1 MSGFRAS
8 REVILILGAKGI
20 RTFCYGYL
28 GILLPLYLADLGLSA
43 AGIGAFVTLTLAG
56 SAALTWAT
64 RAAAERVGA
73 RGSLLL
79 LAVLTIGAAAVLLVT
94 RDPWLVVLAAMMG
107 NVAVGTGE
115 TGPFLSIEQ
124 VVIARA
130 AQPERRTS
138 MLSLYNLLG
147 YGAAAAGAVAV
158 GAGHPRTL
166 FAGFLA
172 AGVVQ
177 AIAYAGLGRV
187 TLAPRSRGAPV
198 TTPVIRRIAVLFALD
213 SFAGGFVVQSL
224 IAYFL
229 HVRFDLGLDA
239 LGRVFFVAQML
250 TAASLLLAPR
260 LARSFGLL
268 PTMVVTHL
276 VSNVFLIGIAA
287 APSATIATVLLY
299 ARQLLS
305 QIDVPTRQ
313 AWVMT
318 IVPDREREAAAT
330 TTTLWRTSAQAVTP
344 LLTGWIM
351 QSLALSAPFVLGGG
365 LKIVYDLLLWR
376 AFKNLQSS
384 ERDRADD
391 PDERSSAIPRS
402 RRP

>member
-1 MSGFRAS
+1 MSGFHAS
-8 REVILILGAKGI
+8 KDAALVLAAKGI

-43 AGIGAFVTLTLAG
+43 AGVGTFVTLTLAG
-56 SAALTWAT
+56 SAGLTWVT
-64 RAAAERVGA
+64 RVAAERLGA
-73 RGSLLL
+73 RGSLLV
-79 LAVLTIGAAAVLLVT
+79 LAVLTIAAAVIMLIT
-94 RDPWLVVLAAMMG
+94 RHPWVVVLAAMLG
-107 NVAVGTGE
+107 NVAVGAGE

-130 AQPERRTS
+130 VPPERRTS

-147 YGAAAAGAVAV
+147 YGAAAAGAAAVA
-158 GAGHPRTL
+158 AGHPRTL
-166 FAGFLA
+166 FAGFLG
-172 AGVVQ
+172 AGVLQV
-177 AIAYAGLGRV
+177 IAYAGLGRV
-187 TLAPRSRGAPV
+187 TIGPRSTGASV
-198 TTPVIRRIAVLFALD
+198 TTPVIRRIAALFALD
-213 SFAGGFVVQSL
+213 SFAGGFVLQSL

-287 APSATIATVLLY
+287 APSAAIATALLY

-318 IVPDREREAAAT
+318 IVPDHEREAAAT

-344 LLTGWIM
+344 LVTGWIM
-351 QSLALSAPFVLGGG
+351 QSLALSSPFVLGGG

-376 AFKNLQSS
+376 AFKDLRPYPEQRRGG
-384 ERDRADD
+384 ERDGT
-391 PDERSSAIPRS
+391 
-402 RRP
+402 